1 MLATVEDDTSGQLS
15 TGAGKVE
22 FLLGEA
28 QERVAV
34 VLCCRVPWRG
44 GDEEDGA
51 LGAGGWLGCME
62 RQRSLELEGA
72 GPRRS

>member
-1 MLATVEDDTSGQLS
+1 MLATVEDDDSGQRS
-15 TGAGKVE
+15 TGAGEAE

-28 QERVAV
+28 QVRVAV

-51 LGAGGWLGCME
+51 LGAGQE
-62 RQRSLELEGA
+62 ARAA
-72 GPRRS
+72 GSGTTQTSGVGS